1 MQMLWFRAT
10 STQRSV
16 FRRSEW
22 SRCGEF
28 VVALEWGSGSGS
40 LLRRVVGLL
49 VSFQSH
55 VGSFEGDDF
64 GAGDESV
71 EDGLGDDGVRDGSV
85 PVLRGEL

>member
-1 MQMLWFRAT
+1 M
-10 STQRSV
+10 
-16 FRRSEW
+16 E
-22 SRCGEF
+22 
-28 VVALEWGSGSGS
+28 
-40 LLRRVVGLL
+40 LL